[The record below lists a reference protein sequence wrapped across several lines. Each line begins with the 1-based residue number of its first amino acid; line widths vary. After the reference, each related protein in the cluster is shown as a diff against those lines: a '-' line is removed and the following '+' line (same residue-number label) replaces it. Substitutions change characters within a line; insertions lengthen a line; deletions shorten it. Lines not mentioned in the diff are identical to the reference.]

1 MTDRN
6 AGDGSRGPSTDRNNE
21 PVIDPTRNVL
31 DLVGAAIQRQDDL
44 REMESKHARERAE
57 LMAGY
62 EDKLRVAESER
73 INAIRAVDVAAVQRA
88 SEVANQQAATL
99 ALQVSTT
106 ADAFRMALD
115 AKVEPIQRRIDDLSR
130 AQYEAQGQKTQVIEA
145 TSRSGNIGLW
155 VGTSVAALFGV
166 VGIIVAAVAVIL
178 P

>member
-1 MTDRN
+1 MVER
-6 AGDGSRGPSTDRNNE
+6 GSEGPSTDQYNQ

-31 DLVGAAIQRQDDL
+31 DLVAAAIQRQDDL

-57 LMAGY
+57 LTAGY
-62 EDKLRVAESER
+62 DEKLRTAESER

-130 AQYEAQGQKTQVIEA
+130 AQYEAQGQKTQVVEA
-145 TSRSGNIGLW
+145 TTRSGSIGLW
-155 VGTSVAALFGV
+155 VGTVVAGLVGV
-166 VGIIVAAVAVIL
+166 VGLIVAAVAIL
-178 P
+178 L